1 MDSWVLKSDH
11 LRLEEYLRRSIFLP
25 SQLNLT
31 PIRQYIIRLI
41 LLNLILLLIYIVS
54 LLIILQLTCRLLDLP
69 HDLKLRRRVELHPI
83 LPQQQQ

>member
-11 LRLEEYLRRSIFLP
+11 LRLEEYLRSSIFLP
-25 SQLNLT
+25 AQLNLT

-54 LLIILQLTCRLLDLP
+54 LLIILQLTGRLLDLP
-69 HDLKLRRRVELHPI
+69 HDLKLRRRVELHPVF
-83 LPQQQQ
+83 PQQQQ